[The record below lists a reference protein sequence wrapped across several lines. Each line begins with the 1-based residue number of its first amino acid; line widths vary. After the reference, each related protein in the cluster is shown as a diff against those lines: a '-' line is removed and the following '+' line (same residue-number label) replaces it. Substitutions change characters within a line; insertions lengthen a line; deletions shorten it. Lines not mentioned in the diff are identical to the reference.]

1 MKDKVVALK
10 PDYGTRLKNDG
21 HDNPHVEHVFYG
33 LPIWGFDALGQVGQY
48 TLTVDAM
55 YAGERHCLS
64 LDFGP
69 RPLAALLGALPTQV
83 RQSIESQLYDD
94 PDRPK
99 QFRFPHPICCEFV
112 TATLGE
118 LQQGPHE
125 SFVPLNVREIK
136 ITSAP

>member
-1 MKDKVVALK
+1 MALR

-21 HDNPHVEHVFYG
+21 YDSPHVEHVFYG
-33 LPIWGFDALGQVGQY
+33 LPIWGFDALGRPGQY

-55 YAGERHCLS
+55 YDGERHCLS

-69 RPLAALLGALPTQV
+69 KPLVALLAALPAQV
-83 RQSIESQLYDD
+83 RRSIEGQLYDD

-99 QFRFPHPICCEFV
+99 QFKFSHPIHCEFV

-125 SFVPLNVREIK
+125 SFVPLNVREFK
-136 ITSAP
+136 ISSTA